1 MADKKSILKIFIET
15 FARSIFKCYFTL
27 FHRIRINGFENVPRT
42 FEKLII
48 ISNHAS
54 LLDGLIVWTYIRIP
68 LKIIVN
74 RGRAKELL
82 LRPFMRNNY
91 TVPIDAMNPYALKT
105 VIEEVNRGKA
115 LLIFPEGRMTST
127 GNLMKIYEGTGFVA
141 YKTGARILPL
151 YLDNV
156 YSTIYSRKKKNRSI
170 FAPVTMTIGKTREP
184 IVLDNLL
191 PRMRKKAA
199 AEIIYQILCDMGY
212 EIHNQI
218 SMLGRE
224 FIRLCRKNGSRMAY
238 KDAMGNRVSYKKALT
253 GAFVLGRYFSRFPEK
268 NIGVLLPNIVVTALM
283 FIGLQ
288 IFKKTAVFLNY
299 SSGPGALTH
308 AMDLADLNTIVT
320 SKQFLERVKLQPT
333 LFEGRKTIYIEN
345 LKEVLGL
352 KEKISGL
359 LRTFFPGQYGK
370 MKPNEEKETAVILF
384 TSGSEGV
391 PKGVCLSHENIISN
405 IHQALSRIDVTE
417 EDYFFNALPVFHSF
431 GLTVGTILPLFANA
445 KVFLYVN
452 PLHYRIV
459 PEIIYDERCTIVMGT
474 NTFLNGYAR
483 RAHPYDFHTMRYVYC
498 GAEALTDSLFEKY
511 ARTYGV
517 RVMSGYGATECSP
530 IISMNSALQHQ
541 YGTVGKVLSGIEY
554 KLVPTAGIDSKDGT
568 VGRLFVKGKNVM
580 KGYLKNEKANHKYLV
595 EDEGWYDTGDIVEVT
610 PDGYL
615 KIVGRLKRFSKISG
629 EMVSLTAVEDALAGI
644 FGERK
649 TTVIM
654 TAEDERKGEKLV
666 LVTNYKEAELKT
678 VREHLKKQGLSDLTY
693 PREIVYMKDIPKLGT
708 GKVDYIK
715 LKELM

>member
-1 MADKKSILKIFIET
+1 MAGKKSIFKIFIEM
-15 FARSIFKCYFTL
+15 FARSVFKCYFTL
-27 FHRIRINGFENVPRT
+27 FHRIRINGFENVPKI

-54 LLDGLIVWTYIRIP
+54 LLDGLIVWTYIRVP

-82 LRPFMRNNY
+82 LRPFMRNDY

-170 FAPVTMTIGKTREP
+170 FAPITMTIGKTCEP
-184 IVLDNLL
+184 IILDNLL

-199 AEIIYQILCDMGY
+199 AEIIYQVLCDMRY
-212 EIHNQI
+212 EIHNQT
-218 SMLGRE
+218 STLGRE
-224 FIRLCRKNGSRMAY
+224 FIRLCKKNSGRVAY
-238 KDAMGNRVSYKKALT
+238 KDAMGNQVSYKKALT
-253 GAFVLGRYFSRFPEK
+253 GAFVLGRYFARFPEK
-268 NIGVLLPNIVVTALM
+268 NIGVLLPNIAATALL
-283 FIGLQ
+283 FIGFQ

-308 AMDLADLNTIVT
+308 AMDLADINTIVT
-320 SKQFLERVKLQPT
+320 SRQFLERVKLQPT
-333 LFEGRKTIYIEN
+333 LFEGRKTIYIEDLN
-345 LKEVLGL
+345 EVLGI
-352 KEKISGL
+352 KEKLAGL
-359 LRTFFPGQYGK
+359 IRALFPGSYKK
-370 MKPNEEKETAVILF
+370 MTPGEEKETAAILF

-417 EDYFFNALPVFHSF
+417 DDYFFNALPIFHSF

-452 PLHYRIV
+452 PLHYKIV

-498 GAEALTDSLFEKY
+498 GAEALSDSVFEKY

-530 IISMNSALQHQ
+530 IISMNSALQHE
-541 YGTVGKVLSGIEY
+541 YGTVGKALSGIEY
-554 KLVPTAGIDSKDGT
+554 KLVPTAGIDTKDGT

-629 EMVSLTAVEDALAGI
+629 EMVSLTAVEDALVGI

-678 VREHLKKQGLSDLTY
+678 VREHLKKQGLSDLAY

-708 GKVDYIK
+708 GKVDYVK
-715 LKELM
+715 LKELL